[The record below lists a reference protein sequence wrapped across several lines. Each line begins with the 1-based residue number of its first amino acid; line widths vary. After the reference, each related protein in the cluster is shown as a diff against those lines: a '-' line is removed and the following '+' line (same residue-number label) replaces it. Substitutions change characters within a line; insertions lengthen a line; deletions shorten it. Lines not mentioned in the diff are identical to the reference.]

1 MMKKLLTAVTA
12 SALGLLA
19 AAPAMATETRVNSL
33 SGGNIQLTGTNAV
46 NEKILTLKDQ
56 ANIYP
61 FPQYLPDYKNSVD
74 VDTTQGASYGTMN
87 IRYALSDDAV
97 LLLYGK
103 RSPWKPV
110 SSVQS
115 VAGKTAPGNAGF
127 DPTNAGFGPTNP
139 GEDPPL
145 AGGDPTN
152 HQFGVGFGM
161 KAGETTRLGAHL
173 GIGGSNNSS
182 AQTRD
187 NTLVDFNAGVGFDV
201 GEDNKIDFGLGL
213 QIGSFTD
220 EDATGTL
227 YEPNGLF
234 RFGLLFKG
242 EFKVHEIAWLVPY
255 LNFAYDTRGVIDNA
269 NQPAQPVAKLGS
281 LSLTTLQLG
290 ADLSIRRKLFDRD
303 ILIQPGLGLA
313 IATSTV
319 TGNSAGVQGADVTT
333 DNSSNRIVPY
343 YGFAAEAHA
352 FDWMIL
358 RLGARQQ
365 IVVTNIGNTAPTGG
379 SNETHQSTVLNTVTT
394 GMGFQLLGWTLD
406 INVNPQF
413 FNNGP
418 AIATGNGTAGWGVDW
433 ALYYKW
439 N

>member
-74 VDTTQGASYGTMN
+74 VDTTVGGTYGTMN

-103 RSPWKPV
+103 RSTWQPV
-110 SSVQS
+110 TTVQS
-115 VAGKTAPGNAGF
+115 VAGQTAAGSGGYTPAPGN
-127 DPTNAGFGPTNP
+127 DPA
-139 GEDPPL
+139 
-145 AGGDPTN
+145 N

-161 KAGETTRLGAHL
+161 KAGETARLGAHL
-173 GIGGSNNSS
+173 GIGGANNSG
-182 AQTRD
+182 AQTKD
-187 NTLVDFNAGVGFDV
+187 STLVDFNAGVGFDV

-213 QIGSFTD
+213 LIGSFTD
-220 EDATGTL
+220 EDASGTL

-255 LNFAYDTRGVIDNA
+255 VNFAYDTRGVIDNA
-269 NQPAQPVAKLGS
+269 NQPVQPVAKLGS

-313 IATSTV
+313 FATSTV
-319 TGNSAGVQGADVTT
+319 SGNSSGNAGADVTT
-333 DNSSNRIVPY
+333 DNSSNRVVPH

-365 IVVTNIGNTAPTGG
+365 IVMTNIGNTAANGAP
-379 SNETHQSTVLNTVTT
+379 SNETHQSTVINTVTT

-413 FNNGP
+413 FNNGID
-418 AIATGNGTAGWGVDW
+418 AVTGAGGVWGVDW

>member
-74 VDTTQGASYGTMN
+74 VDTTVGGTYGTMN

-103 RSPWKPV
+103 RSAWQPV
-110 SSVQS
+110 TTVQS
-115 VAGKTAPGNAGF
+115 VAGQTAAGNAGF
-127 DPTNAGFGPTNP
+127 AP
-139 GEDPPL
+139 G
-145 AGGDPTN
+145 AADPTN

-161 KAGETTRLGAHL
+161 KAGETARLGAHL
-173 GIGGSNNSS
+173 GIGGANNST
-182 AQTRD
+182 AQTKD
-187 NTLVDFNAGVGFDV
+187 NTIVDFNAGVGFDV
-201 GEDNKIDFGLGL
+201 GEDNKLDFGLGL
-213 QIGSFTD
+213 MFGSFTD
-220 EDATGTL
+220 QGPQGDL
-227 YEPNGLF
+227 YQPNGLF
-234 RFGLLFKG
+234 RMGLIFKG

-255 LNFAYDTRGVIDNA
+255 LNFAYDTRGIIHGNDAVGNG
-269 NQPAQPVAKLGS
+269 AKQGS
-281 LSLTTLQLG
+281 LGLTTLQLG
-290 ADLSIRRKLFDRD
+290 SDLSIRRKLFDRD
-303 ILIQPGLGLA
+303 IVIQPGLGLA
-313 IATSTV
+313 FATSTV
-319 TGNSAGVQGADVTT
+319 SGNPAAVPPGGQVNVVTT
-333 DNSSNRIVPY
+333 DNSSNRVVPY

-365 IVVTNIGNTAPTGG
+365 IVMTNIGNTAQNGAP

-418 AIATGNGTAGWGVDW
+418 MVATGNATAGWGVDW